1 MTKRLFGLVLVVMV
15 ALLVGGCAASR
26 AYRMGNTA
34 MRAGN
39 LDDAVALYR
48 RAVLADPDNP
58 NYKIAL
64 ERAMVAASRA
74 HLDRAREF
82 EQNDQLE
89 AALGEYR
96 QASEY
101 DPSNRLAVSKV
112 AELERTI
119 RDRVEASR
127 PKPAI
132 QELRERARA
141 ASAEPGHHSAA
152 LAARLRNSR

>member
-89 AALGEYR
+89 AALGGALR
-96 QASEY
+96 RLGQIKSRW
-101 DPSNRLAVSKV
+101 DPQNLFRTT
-112 AELERTI
+112 RTI
-119 RDRVEASR
+119 
-127 PKPAI
+127 KPTA
-132 QELRERARA
+132 
-141 ASAEPGHHSAA
+141 
-152 LAARLRNSR
+152 